1 MPETGSRK
9 RALLKIQTDVNAGR
23 GARTAGTDSGR
34 IVRMDAHWFD
44 RLTVALS
51 RGMTR
56 RALGAAGA
64 IVAGSLAV
72 RRTVAQDACGGC
84 YEGEACIDGACWRVC
99 ESNRD
104 CRSKQNDDP
113 CVNNSCIDGICVM
126 AIVDC
131 QPGYEC
137 CFGECCNKHCQADEE
152 CAVFD
157 PCRTG
162 ACVEGTCQFAVSDP
176 CNPCVADAD
185 CLTQGM
191 NTLCCAGMCRRPCP
205 EGLTMGKGCECQ
217 VNADGTN
224 NGLIVRD
231 DASG

>member
-1 MPETGSRK
+1 MLK
-9 RALLKIQTDVNAGR
+9 RPAEDDTDRCARPV
-23 GARTAGTDSGR
+23 GADSGR
-34 IVRMDAHWFD
+34 IVRMDANQFD
-44 RLTVALS
+44 RLAVTLARGVSRRGLSTALAAIAAAVA
-51 RGMTR
+51 M
-56 RALGAAGA
+56 
-64 IVAGSLAV
+64 
-72 RRTVAQDACGGC
+72 RRTAAQDACGGC
-84 YEGEACIDGACWRVC
+84 FEGEGCIDGACWRVC
-99 ESNRD
+99 ESNQD
-104 CRSKQNDDP
+104 CRSRQKDDP

-137 CFGECCNKHCQADEE
+137 CFGECCNKHCDTDGE

-162 ACVEGTCQFAVSDP
+162 ACVEGICQFTVRDP
-176 CNPCVADAD
+176 CNPCVSDTD
-185 CLTQGM
+185 CLSQGM